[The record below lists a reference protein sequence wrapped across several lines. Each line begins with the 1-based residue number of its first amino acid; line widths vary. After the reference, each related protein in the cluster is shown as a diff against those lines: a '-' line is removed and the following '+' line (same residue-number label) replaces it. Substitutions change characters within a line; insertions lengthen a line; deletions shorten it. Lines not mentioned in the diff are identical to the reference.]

1 MFSNNT
7 YAKLWKIEQVQ
18 GKNYYQGQISTSRK
32 NQQGEYETDFSASFV
47 RFVGNAAKTAA
58 SLKDGDRIHIINCGV
73 TNSYDKEKKVTYTNY
88 IIFECENASNG
99 QQPQKKPDPSSFN
112 DVSDAVDEELPF
124 S

>member
-1 MFSNNT
+1 M
-7 YAKLWKIEQVQ
+7 
-18 GKNYYQGQISTSRK
+18 
-32 NQQGEYETDFSASFV
+32 

-58 SLKDGDRIHIINCGV
+58 TLKDGDRIHITNCGV

-88 IIFECENASNG
+88 TIFDCENASNN
-99 QQPQKKPDPSSFN
+99 QQAPQRPDPSSFN